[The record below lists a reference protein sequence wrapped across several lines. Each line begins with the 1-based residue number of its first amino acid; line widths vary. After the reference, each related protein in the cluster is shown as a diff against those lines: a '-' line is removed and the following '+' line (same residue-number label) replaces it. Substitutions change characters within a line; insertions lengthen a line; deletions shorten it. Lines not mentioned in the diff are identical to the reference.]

1 MEAVEV
7 TNELKAIGKDALNKV
22 IDQVLPKAL
31 ELAAAKIPGQIDD
44 VLLAALKPVLVA
56 EAKKLVEKI

>member
-7 TNELKAIGKDALNKV
+7 TNELKEIGKEALLKV

-31 ELAAAKIPGQIDD
+31 DLAAAKIDGPIDD
-44 VLLAALKPVLVA
+44 LVIAALKPLLVS